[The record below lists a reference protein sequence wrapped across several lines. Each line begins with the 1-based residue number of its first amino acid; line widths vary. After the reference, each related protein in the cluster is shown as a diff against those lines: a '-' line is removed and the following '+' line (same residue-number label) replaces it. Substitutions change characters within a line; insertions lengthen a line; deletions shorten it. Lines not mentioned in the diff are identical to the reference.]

1 MPEYPVRWTCR
12 MPSIE
17 EPQREWSRKTL
28 FSCIEI
34 QDGRWKVCSV
44 EGADPR
50 DLTREAR
57 APRESGCAPS
67 RGDCSAHKR
76 SRTAPFREDTR
87 QGASEAPHDLPADAE
102 RRRWSRDKR
111 AEMKR

>member
-17 EPQREWSRKTL
+17 EPQRAWSRKTL

-44 EGADPR
+44 EGADRR

-57 APRESGCAPS
+57 ARRESGCAPS
-67 RGDCSAHKR
+67 PADDSAHKR
-76 SRTAPFREDTR
+76 SRRAPFREDTH
-87 QGASEAPHDLPADAE
+87 QGANEAPHDLPADGE
-102 RRRWSRDKR
+102 RRRWWRDKR
-111 AEMKR
+111 AETQR